1 MKRDE
6 IRNPEKGNI
15 NNVFWRAALGLVF
28 LYLNFAAYQL
38 IGLGGVIIT
47 SIFFLVAQ
55 FSPLVVRT
63 FDKRWR
69 AQFFSRTPVTINK
82 SVVENKN
89 AVSNLLHMVS
99 QTENNG

>member
-1 MKRDE
+1 MRDTIDRMEYGFLSIALLKRDK
-6 IRNPEKGNI
+6 NWNLEKGSI
-15 NNVFWRAALGLVF
+15 NSIFWRAALGLVF

-38 IGLGGVIIT
+38 IGFGGVITT

-69 AQFFSRTPVTINK
+69 AHFFR
-82 SVVENKN
+82 
-89 AVSNLLHMVS
+89 AH
-99 QTENNG
+99 Q